1 MDKKNNFFE
10 KIRFLNE
17 RNLVICKL
25 KSPRKY
31 HSPLRSMTS
40 GALTNNIGKMGGR
53 VRDEKNEESK
63 ANFTMEYNIDS
74 PTN

>member
-1 MDKKNNFFE
+1 
-10 KIRFLNE
+10 
-17 RNLVICKL
+17 
-25 KSPRKY
+25 
-31 HSPLRSMTS
+31 MTS